1 VLEKPKALMIS
12 LIIQSFSYQ
21 MVQLK
26 EREGMFINE
35 GFSQQQSRLS
45 MVIINPLYEE
55 SGPAR

>member
-1 VLEKPKALMIS
+1 MA
-12 LIIQSFSYQ
+12 
-21 MVQLK
+21 QLK

-35 GFSQQQSRLS
+35 GSSQQRHLS